1 MYTLKCVSYSRRYL
15 PLLIIDG
22 SVCVVG
28 GGGDSVT

>member
-22 SVCVVG
+22 SVCVG
-28 GGGDSVT
+28 GGG

>member
-15 PLLIIDG
+15 TLLIIDG

-28 GGGDSVT
+28 GGSVT